1 MDTNHQNNQEEAD
14 QRQKEPLQVEAITIF
29 VPRIFPGVVADGLV
43 LEAPFR

>member
-1 MDTNHQNNQEEAD
+1 MNF
-14 QRQKEPLQVEAITIF
+14 VEAIIIF